1 MAILVTILKWIGI
14 LLLCLLG
21 LILFLVLMVLFY
33 PVTYQAKGE
42 LGERIPEDIT
52 VTIRIRWFF
61 SMVGVVLMYRDS
73 ALSGKLS
80 ILGIP
85 VRRFPGSPKKK
96 RQIRRKKKEK
106 AAAEEETVMTTETLP
121 EISRTETRSAAVE
134 EEGVSESA
142 EWKKSGMAARIRR
155 IELATRSKI
164 RQIIEKIRAI
174 PAFFRTLWD
183 KLSNIRSIV
192 GDDDNRKA
200 VKFVLAELLQLLKK
214 CGPGRIATDLT
225 YCAGDPALTGQVLAI
240 LSMMPFLYCDKV
252 GIRPDFD
259 GETFY
264 VRGTFSLKGHIQT
277 VSLVRTAL
285 HIYKNKQVKKMIH
298 NVRL

>member
-80 ILGIP
+80 ILGSP

-121 EISRTETRSAAVE
+121 
-134 EEGVSESA
+134 
-142 EWKKSGMAARIRR
+142 
-155 IELATRSKI
+155 
-164 RQIIEKIRAI
+164 
-174 PAFFRTLWD
+174 
-183 KLSNIRSIV
+183 
-192 GDDDNRKA
+192 
-200 VKFVLAELLQLLKK
+200 
-214 CGPGRIATDLT
+214 
-225 YCAGDPALTGQVLAI
+225 
-240 LSMMPFLYCDKV
+240 
-252 GIRPDFD
+252 
-259 GETFY
+259 
-264 VRGTFSLKGHIQT
+264 
-277 VSLVRTAL
+277 
-285 HIYKNKQVKKMIH
+285 
-298 NVRL
+298 